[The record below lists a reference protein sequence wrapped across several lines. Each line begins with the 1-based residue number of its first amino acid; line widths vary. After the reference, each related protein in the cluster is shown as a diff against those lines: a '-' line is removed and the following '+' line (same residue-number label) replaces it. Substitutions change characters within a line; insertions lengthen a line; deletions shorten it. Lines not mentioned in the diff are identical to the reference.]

1 MNPNSTYY
9 HDSRVLTSANL
20 ISENILP
27 SPMGKI
33 EIKNSKIINFYSS
46 NPNINIEEINLYF
59 INLIQNILPHN
70 VAELSPTNILS
81 TIHRENVDKI
91 QVDKPNF
98 PKSEFNYILSQL
110 YPSADINIVNNI
122 ISMKRLQKPR
132 IIMKSMC
139 EESNISIETIGE
151 FVDLIDTENCNGII
165 FSQNSGISNK
175 KNFQIDYNN
184 KNIIVYV
191 HNVKWSHFIINS
203 AIDIIDNLSAK
214 LQSGSKNNS
223 ENQYIPIEILD
234 NINSEY
240 NLFISKK
247 MELIETMKEYHKKM
261 LSQVEDC
268 RFVSLNTFLSE
279 KYSVPLQKSGFI
291 CNLCNKYSGHN
302 LKAVAAHKRGCNR
315 KKQQV

>member
-122 ISMKRLQKPR
+122 IS
-132 IIMKSMC
+132 
-139 EESNISIETIGE
+139 
-151 FVDLIDTENCNGII
+151 
-165 FSQNSGISNK
+165 
-175 KNFQIDYNN
+175 
-184 KNIIVYV
+184 
-191 HNVKWSHFIINS
+191 
-203 AIDIIDNLSAK
+203 
-214 LQSGSKNNS
+214 
-223 ENQYIPIEILD
+223 
-234 NINSEY
+234 
-240 NLFISKK
+240 
-247 MELIETMKEYHKKM
+247 
-261 LSQVEDC
+261 
-268 RFVSLNTFLSE
+268 RF
-279 KYSVPLQKSGFI
+279 
-291 CNLCNKYSGHN
+291 
-302 LKAVAAHKRGCNR
+302 
-315 KKQQV
+315 